1 MIIKLKNTNL
11 FLIKSIYYYLI
22 QIILRIEKI
31 DINFHFEQK
40 RK

>member
-11 FLIKSIYYYLI
+11 FLIKSINYYLI
-22 QIILRIEKI
+22 QIILRIKKI
-31 DINFHFEQK
+31 DINFHFKQK